1 MVGSIKQQVDICN
14 KLLALYG
21 DKDVFDVIDSL
32 AKELGLSFPS
42 NRPDK
47 KTKKTINRYIE
58 QIVKL
63 NYDKRDKVEQLIDIV
78 YKLGHCRSTYSDF
91 TLTIDDFLIDENIL
105 EQYEKEISKSQ
116 SLLDKYNVL
125 QKYFKLAL
133 EDLRNKN
140 SNLIKI
146 VESGVRANH
155 NQLQQVIIGRGVI
168 DTGLNKYFIAG
179 NYAKGL
185 TVDEYIR
192 SSEGARKSIFDKTI
206 STAKPGYLTRQL
218 VYVLHPY
225 KFVTDDCGTSKYLKL
240 PFKKFSKD
248 WFVGKYYINPLTQK
262 LELFTEDTEYK
273 FDYILIRSVLYCEK
287 PVCRKCFGHMWHDYE
302 NIGIITAQTL
312 GERGTQLTLRAFH
325 TGSVYDI
332 PQETIQTVN
341 ELKDLVYIDRQ
352 QNLVL
357 AKDAYVKIPEHTILL
372 RDNTVLTNLD
382 LYINDNKLTLTT
394 GMKLYIHRSDQYTE
408 NTVIAKLNVSSITNI
423 ITVLEALLRRK
434 LMFNN
439 IDSLIYYLEILYNL
453 FSYSAVFPLG
463 MIELLVRA
471 TLDKEDIT
479 KFPVTKLPINLVPHV
494 KGYGC
499 TFEKARTALM
509 YTLYTENFDNLSDKY
524 DLFRYTDIK
533 GIGYYIGKMLNE
545 S

>member
-1 MVGSIKQQVDICN
+1 MVKDIKEQVDIC
-14 KLLALYG
+14 KRLITLYG
-21 DKDVFDVIDSL
+21 DKDIFDVINSL
-32 AKELGLSFPS
+32 AEELGLSYPS
-42 NRPDK
+42 NKPNKR
-47 KTKKTINRYIE
+47 TKKTINKYIE

-78 YKLGHCRSTYSDF
+78 YKLGHCKSTYSDF
-91 TLTIDDFLIDENIL
+91 TLTIEDFLIDEDIL
-105 EQYEKEISKSQ
+105 SNYEKEIAKSH
-116 SLLDKYNVL
+116 SLLDKYNIL

-133 EDLRNKN
+133 DDLRKKN

-146 VESGVRANH
+146 IDSGVRANY

-185 TVDEYIR
+185 SVDEYIK

-206 STAKPGYLTRQL
+206 STSKPGYLTRQL

-225 KFVTDDCGTSKYLKL
+225 KFTVDDCGTKKYLKL
-240 PFKKFSKD
+240 PYKKFSKE
-248 WFVGKYYINPLTQK
+248 WFIGKYYLNPLTQK
-262 LELFTEDTEYK
+262 LELFAEDTEYN
-273 FDYILIRSVLYCEK
+273 FDYILIRSILYCEK
-287 PVCRKCFGHMWHDYE
+287 PVCRKCFGHIWHDCE

-341 ELKDLVYIDRQ
+341 ELKDLVYIDKY

-357 AKDAYVKIPEHTILL
+357 AKNAYIRVPEHTILL
-372 RDNTVLTNLD
+372 KDNTVLTNLD

-394 GMKLYIHRSDQYTE
+394 GMKLYIHKSDYYTE
-408 NTVIAKLNVSSITNI
+408 NTSIAKLNVSSIANI

-434 LMFNN
+434 LIFSNLE
-439 IDSLIYYLEILYNL
+439 SLIYYLEILYTL

-463 MIELLVRA
+463 MIELLVKA
-471 TLDKEDIT
+471 TLDKDNIT
-479 KFPVTKLPINLVPHV
+479 EFPIVKLPINLIPHIR
-494 KGYGC
+494 GYGC
-499 TFEKARTALM
+499 TFEKARTALI
-509 YTLYTENFDNLSDKY
+509 YTLYSENYSNLAEKY
-524 DLFRYTDIK
+524 DLFKYTDIK
-533 GIGYYIGKMLNE
+533 GVGYYIGKLLND
-545 S
+545 

>member
-1 MVGSIKQQVDICN
+1 
-14 KLLALYG
+14 
-21 DKDVFDVIDSL
+21 
-32 AKELGLSFPS
+32 
-42 NRPDK
+42 
-47 KTKKTINRYIE
+47 
-58 QIVKL
+58 
-63 NYDKRDKVEQLIDIV
+63 
-78 YKLGHCRSTYSDF
+78 SDF
-91 TLTIDDFLIDENIL
+91 TLTIDDFLVDESIIDN
-105 EQYEKEISKSQ
+105 YEKEISKTH
-116 SLLDKYNVL
+116 SLLDRYNIL
-125 QKYFKLAL
+125 QKYFKIAL
-133 EDLRNKN
+133 DDLRNKN

-146 VESGVRANH
+146 VESGVRANY

-168 DTGLNKYFIAG
+168 DTGLHKYFIAG

-185 TVDEYIR
+185 SIDEYVK

-206 STAKPGYLTRQL
+206 STSKPGYLTRQL
-218 VYVLHPY
+218 VYTLHPY
-225 KFVTDDCGTSKYLKL
+225 KFSADDCGTKKFLKL
-240 PFKKFSKD
+240 PFKKFGKD
-248 WFVGKYYINPLTQK
+248 WFIGKYYLNPLTQK
-262 LELFTEDTEYK
+262 LELFTEDTEYN

-287 PVCRKCFGHMWHDYE
+287 PVCRKCFGHIWHDYE

-357 AKDAYVKIPEHTILL
+357 AKDAYIKVPEHTILL
-372 RDNTVLTNLD
+372 KDNTVLTNLD

-394 GMKLYIHRSDQYTE
+394 GMKLYVHKSDHYTG
-408 NTVIAKLNVSSITNI
+408 NTNIAKLNVSSIANI

-434 LMFNN
+434 LVFSNLE
-439 IDSLIYYLEILYNL
+439 SLVYYLEILYTL
-453 FSYSAVFPLG
+453 FSYSAIFPLG

-471 TLDKEDIT
+471 TLDKDNIT
-479 KFPVTKLPINLVPHV
+479 EFPVTKLPINLVPHV

-509 YTLYTENFDNLSDKY
+509 YTFYNEDYNNLAEKY
-524 DLFRYTDIK
+524 DLFKYTGIK
-533 GIGYYIGKMLNE
+533 GIGYYIGKMLDKV
-545 S
+545 